1 MSERYDRLR
10 RIRREKRR
18 QRRQQRSLK
27 KTMKSALGWF
37 ISILTAAI
45 LGYGFVA
52 FGFQTVYMV
61 GPSMEPTL
69 TDGESYL
76 VNKAVYLVT
85 SPDRYDV
92 VAYRMVENQDKY
104 YSVKRVV
111 GLPGE
116 TVLIQ
121 NGQVYING
129 NPLADYPVDCE
140 IKTAGIAES
149 AITLGENEYFLLG
162 DNPDNS
168 QDSRFQTVGNVQKSE
183 MLGRVKIK

>member
-61 GPSMEPTL
+61 GTIHGAN
-69 TDGESYL
+69 TDGWRIVS
-76 VNKAVYLVT
+76 
-85 SPDRYDV
+85 
-92 VAYRMVENQDKY
+92 
-104 YSVKRVV
+104 
-111 GLPGE
+111 
-116 TVLIQ
+116 
-121 NGQVYING
+121 GQ
-129 NPLADYPVDCE
+129 
-140 IKTAGIAES
+140 
-149 AITLGENEYFLLG
+149 
-162 DNPDNS
+162 
-168 QDSRFQTVGNVQKSE
+168 
-183 MLGRVKIK
+183 

>member
-27 KTMKSALGWF
+27 KTMKSGLGWF

-85 SPDRYDV
+85 SPERYDV
-92 VAYRMVENQDKY
+92 VAYRIVENQDKY
-104 YSVKRVV
+104 YSIKRVV
-111 GLPGE
+111 GLPG
-116 TVLIQ
+116 
-121 NGQVYING
+121 
-129 NPLADYPVDCE
+129 
-140 IKTAGIAES
+140 
-149 AITLGENEYFLLG
+149 
-162 DNPDNS
+162 
-168 QDSRFQTVGNVQKSE
+168 
-183 MLGRVKIK
+183 

>member
-76 VNKAVYLVT
+76 VNNCLLYT
-85 SPDRYDV
+85 SPSPRD
-92 VAYRMVENQDKY
+92 
-104 YSVKRVV
+104 
-111 GLPGE
+111 
-116 TVLIQ
+116 
-121 NGQVYING
+121 
-129 NPLADYPVDCE
+129 
-140 IKTAGIAES
+140 
-149 AITLGENEYFLLG
+149 
-162 DNPDNS
+162 
-168 QDSRFQTVGNVQKSE
+168 
-183 MLGRVKIK
+183 